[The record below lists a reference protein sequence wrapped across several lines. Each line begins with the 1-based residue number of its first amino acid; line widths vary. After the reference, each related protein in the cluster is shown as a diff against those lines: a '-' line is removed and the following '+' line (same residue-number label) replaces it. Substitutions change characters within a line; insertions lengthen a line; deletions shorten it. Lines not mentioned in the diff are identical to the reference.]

1 MPERRSTDRGR
12 PVGEP
17 PSPGGPNTLDELAE
31 HLRQLWQWSEL
42 PQRDIA
48 EAVRQL
54 RIQRGV
60 RPDEARLKPSQ
71 SSVSALFTSGRKRWG
86 HDLFADVVRVLLDRS
101 GRSAQWR
108 EAQVTRWLEAYRSA
122 VDQVVSRV
130 GAPHF
135 RLGPLGTPCQI
146 IEGTGE
152 EPIAEERVRVLV
164 TPQPVEL
171 PAEVAAWRAE
181 IEREQLRRYREGRP
195 HQWLGLRYAV
205 EDLVISRVPPL
216 ESPAVTLRLKHS
228 DYYTFL
234 AAQQL
239 DRAFRDGSTLRVRYL
254 DGTDPFDVPDF
265 LRSSFGLNA
274 AVVTADDWLVVARR
288 SDRTGVGRGQWNSSA
303 NEGLDRRLDGKDG
316 APPNLFRAM
325 ARGLREELR
334 LDPDQH
340 ETRLL
345 AFAVVTTLAQWCA
358 LYLTRLTLDRATFE
372 ENLGHG
378 VPDAWENRHFDYV
391 RFDPEHVLPYLVR
404 PDRRDAWAPAAP
416 PLFYLALVNAYGRA
430 RVDEAEQALPS

>member
-1 MPERRSTDRGR
+1 MPERSSTGTGR

-17 PSPGGPNTLDELAE
+17 PSPGNPNNLDELAE
-31 HLRQLWQWSEL
+31 RLRQLWQWSAL
-42 PQRDIA
+42 RQRDIA

-54 RIQRGV
+54 RIQRGA
-60 RPDEARLKPSQ
+60 RPDEARLKPAQ
-71 SSVSALFTSGRKRWG
+71 SSVSALFTTGRKRWDQ
-86 HDLFADVVRVLLDRS
+86 DLFTDVVRVLLDPADPSVR
-101 GRSAQWR
+101 WR
-108 EAQVTRWLEAYRSA
+108 EAQVTRWLEAYRA
-122 VDQVVSRV
+122 VQDQPMSRIGV
-130 GAPHF
+130 RHF
-135 RLGPLGTPCQI
+135 RLGPLRTPCQI

-152 EPIAEERVRVLV
+152 EAIAEDRVRVLV

-171 PAEVAAWRAE
+171 PAEVAAWRTE
-181 IEREQLRRYREGRP
+181 IEQEQVRRYQAGRP
-195 HQWLGLRYAV
+195 HQWLGQRYAV

-216 ESPAVTLRLKHS
+216 ESPAVTLRLRHS

-239 DRAFRDGSTLRVRYL
+239 DRMFRDGSTLRGRYL
-254 DGTDPFDVPDF
+254 DGRDPLNVPDF

-288 SDRTGVGRGQWNSSA
+288 SDRTGVGHGQWNSSA

-316 APPNLFRAM
+316 APPNLFLAM

-334 LDPDQH
+334 LDQEQH

-345 AFAVVTTLAQWCA
+345 AFAVVTTLSQWCA
-358 LYLTRLTLDRATFE
+358 LFLTRLTLDRATFE
-372 ENLGHG
+372 ENVGHG
-378 VPDAWENRHFDYV
+378 VPDAWENSHFDYV
-391 RFDPEHVLPYLVR
+391 RFEPEQVLPYLVH

-416 PLFYLALVNAYGRA
+416 STFYLALVNAYGRA
-430 RVDEAEQALPS
+430 RVDLAEQALFG